1 MFIAFLVLAYRV
13 FFFFSSAFFK
23 VSAGGLLSC
32 SMWGLVPR
40 PGVEPWA
47 ACTGSAEC

>member
-1 MFIAFLVLAYRV
+1 MFIAFLVLAYGF

-23 VSAGGLLSC
+23 VAAGGLFIC
-32 SMWGLVPR
+32 SIWSLVPR